1 MPQSLH
7 HDTARTET
15 AHVDVDKIRPRVHL
29 PEPFP
34 RAPTGKDGG
43 IALSILIMILWCMVA
58 IYGPLELLLCG
69 WFEDTGQSYTFYFSM
84 SFVLGCYGL
93 VCCACLI
100 MEKGWPVHMTLTFL
114 GACLAHNILYSIEN
128 SIYFLLRQQTIWI
141 IVMPAWLF
149 TYFLTSK
156 RVRNTY
162 RWKEEDTRQ
171 DPPPPGF
178 PAPPLTTLLPDGL
191 FAPASTKPPS
201 AAIRIAPSP
210 SPPRRQ
216 GMDCL
221 DARRFP
227 LFIDIN
233 RINHVAIYHR
243 IIFSIDP
250 LVIHLDTIISQ
261 SF

>member
-1 MPQSLH
+1 
-7 HDTARTET
+7 
-15 AHVDVDKIRPRVHL
+15 
-29 PEPFP
+29 
-34 RAPTGKDGG
+34 
-43 IALSILIMILWCMVA
+43 MILWCMVA

-162 RWKEEDTRQ
+162 RWTEEDTRQ
-171 DPPPPGF
+171 DPPPRIPRPSSDNPFAGRSLC
-178 PAPPLTTLLPDGL
+178 PCLDKAPLGRDPYR
-191 FAPASTKPPS
+191 AVAKPPS
-201 AAIRIAPSP
+201 PTGNGLPRC
-210 SPPRRQ
+210 PP
-216 GMDCL
+216 
-221 DARRFP
+221 
-227 LFIDIN
+227 
-233 RINHVAIYHR
+233 
-243 IIFSIDP
+243 FSS
-250 LVIHLDTIISQ
+250 LY
-261 SF
+261 